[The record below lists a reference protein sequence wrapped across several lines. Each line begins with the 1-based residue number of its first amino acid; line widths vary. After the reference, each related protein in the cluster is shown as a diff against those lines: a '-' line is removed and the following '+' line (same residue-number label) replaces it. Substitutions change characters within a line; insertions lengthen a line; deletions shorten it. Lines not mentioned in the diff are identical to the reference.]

1 MSAILDSRLSMG
13 QVAAGE
19 MNDLRDYIYISK
31 ILEIRRIIGLI
42 ILENLHHFGQRLLI
56 STARFVIILKP

>member
-1 MSAILDSRLSMG
+1 MG